1 MSGLVLILRPQ
12 PGADESAARA
22 RALGLTP
29 VVAPLFWIEPL
40 DWQAP
45 DPAGFDAVVLTSA
58 NAPRHAGAKLARF
71 RHLPAFAVGEAT
83 AAAAAEAGFGEVRT
97 GPADVGALTRM
108 MVEQGVRR
116 AFHPCGADHVAP
128 TSEGL
133 SVTSIP
139 VYWSAAAANL
149 DSRAIAAIERGALAL
164 LHSPRAGQ
172 LFGSLVG
179 AARDGIRIAAISA
192 AAAGAAGPGW
202 RSVAIAERPRDQALL
217 ELAAKLCQNERE

>member
-22 RALGLTP
+22 RALGLSP
-29 VVAPLFWIEPL
+29 VIAPLFRIEPL
-40 DWQAP
+40 DWQP
-45 DPAGFDAVVLTSA
+45 PNPAGFDAVVLTSA
-58 NAPRHAGAKLARF
+58 NALRHAGPKLAPF

-83 AAAAAEAGFGEVRT
+83 AAAAGDAGFGDIRT
-97 GPADVGALTRM
+97 GPADVGALTDM
-108 MVEQGVRR
+108 MAEQGVRR

-133 SVTSIP
+133 SVMSIP

-172 LFGSLVG
+172 LFGALVG
-179 AARDGIRIAAISA
+179 ARRDGIRIAAISA
-192 AAAGAAGPGW
+192 SAAEAAGAGW
-202 RSVAIAERPRDQALL
+202 RSVAIADRPRDQALL
-217 ELAAKLCQNERE
+217 ELAAKPCQNEGE